1 MNVPLSVT
9 PEEKHQKEK
18 LNIWKNGKK
27 IIKDAPIYPYF
38 YTDKEFNIPSAINVS
53 TIEKIALSD
62 FQYRTFY
69 KYEFLTRDDL
79 VQARN
84 RLNHNKIDI
93 AFEANIPFIIRN
105 RIDNPDIYTEYPHT
119 DPIKFH
125 FLDIE
130 QDTPPDKMFPT
141 PDDIITSVTFAGSD
155 KKLRSI
161 YVSKFENGDYKLLET
176 YMNIYTKDKPDIIVL
191 YNKSYDMPVI
201 LGRCKRH
208 KISTKLFSKS
218 TAEPFVGGK
227 HGVNI
232 DGTIVYDIYD
242 SSKADQSL
250 TGNVPSRTLKYVS
263 DYFGFKTDIEVIDF
277 ETVDSRTL
285 IGTKKLVSYN
295 QDDVRRL
302 LHLFNIYWDEIEYK
316 ANDLKIPMNEAVD
329 LGVSDLALVVLG
341 DLYREHDIIADG
353 SNYTRF
359 PEIFQREK
367 ENDEKNYQGAL
378 SEIYQKGLFIPV
390 HKADYGCADEETEI
404 LTEKGWKKYNELKLK
419 DYIYTWNPDK
429 NIFEKEQ
436 PLKINIFDY
445 DGPLIHTLSKHISFA
460 VTPNHR
466 VYYYGCRGKK
476 KGQLFVDRADSLP
489 TYIDVPINSV
499 FEGKV
504 SKYSPYVKLFAWI
517 ITEASISSYPRIT
530 ISQRKCVSLSNS
542 ISHVRKILEDANIPF
557 KEKKRKNRDDVE
569 FYIDTDTSRF
579 LLSIMGNNGKSIPTF
594 IYQLPVKER
603 LSFIKEL
610 VYGDGTFYRNTAVL
624 TTSSK
629 EFVDEVQHLCTITG
643 LRTTVNFSRNEYFI
657 HILDKNLTGLRLN
670 QLRPNKKELY
680 KEETYKGK
688 VWCPTTKNGTWV
700 CRRKGKIHITGNSMY
715 PNILSE
721 FNFSPDTCT
730 LLRYDD
736 YDKDAFRFEEL
747 EDTIIYHIPDNQ
759 IHKTVVL
766 ECKKEKGFLSVAVK
780 RFLDERSTFKKKWK
794 ETGKKKYRS
803 RSDISK
809 VKANGGI
816 YGVMGAS
823 HHPFG
828 FVPAAIGTTGIG
840 RICAQL
846 LIDVLEDLYPGS
858 VIEVDTDG
866 VYFTATDIDE
876 DLIIKKFNEAL
887 FKTFNRALNLTID
900 IDSYD
905 KGYFHKAKNYILKK
919 GDNIIL
925 HGASMKSSKMC
936 PMERKFIKEIA
947 EAKLANEPTDPI
959 VSHYLEDME
968 TFPLRDFAMQVS
980 LGKHIHQ
987 YKNQNSI
994 GVRMA
999 LAAKYHY
1006 QIEPE
1011 LGNEYFYV
1019 KITTGYELYQICKKE
1034 RLDINYYKKKIRDI
1048 TKRLDIELKE
1058 TEHIEDFL

>member
-277 ETVDSRTL
+277 ETVDSRML

-378 SEIYQKGLFIPV
+378 SEIYQNGLFIPV
-390 HKADYGCADEETEI
+390 HKADYG
-404 LTEKGWKKYNELKLK
+404 
-419 DYIYTWNPDK
+419 
-429 NIFEKEQ
+429 
-436 PLKINIFDY
+436 
-445 DGPLIHTLSKHISFA
+445 
-460 VTPNHR
+460 
-466 VYYYGCRGKK
+466 
-476 KGQLFVDRADSLP
+476 
-489 TYIDVPINSV
+489 
-499 FEGKV
+499 
-504 SKYSPYVKLFAWI
+504 
-517 ITEASISSYPRIT
+517 
-530 ISQRKCVSLSNS
+530 
-542 ISHVRKILEDANIPF
+542 
-557 KEKKRKNRDDVE
+557 
-569 FYIDTDTSRF
+569 
-579 LLSIMGNNGKSIPTF
+579 
-594 IYQLPVKER
+594 
-603 LSFIKEL
+603 
-610 VYGDGTFYRNTAVL
+610 
-624 TTSSK
+624 
-629 EFVDEVQHLCTITG
+629 
-643 LRTTVNFSRNEYFI
+643 
-657 HILDKNLTGLRLN
+657 
-670 QLRPNKKELY
+670 
-680 KEETYKGK
+680 
-688 VWCPTTKNGTWV
+688 
-700 CRRKGKIHITGNSMY
+700 SMY

-721 FNFSPDTCT
+721 FNFSPDTCK

-959 VSHYLEDME
+959 VAHYLEDME

-987 YKNQNSI
+987 YKSQNSI

-1034 RLDINYYKKKIRDI
+1034 RLDINYYKKKIKDI